1 MQVSIRG
8 DRMKLGAELREY
20 ITRRLHFALGR
31 FGPAIQGVNVRTED
45 LNGPR
50 GGIDKRCHILV
61 RLRASG
67 GSPITVDTDDSDV
80 CAAVDRAAERIG
92 RSVARAVERKHQRRA
107 SQRRHVSVEEIP
119 DDI

>member
-8 DRMKLGAELREY
+8 GRMKLGAELEEY

-31 FGPAIQGVNVRTED
+31 FGPAIQRVNVRTED

-61 RLRASG
+61 QLRASG
-67 GSPITVDTDDSDV
+67 GSPITVDSDDSDLY
-80 CAAVDRAAERIG
+80 AAVDRAAERIG
-92 RSVARAVERKHQRRA
+92 RSVTRALERKHQRRA
-107 SQRRHVSVEEIP
+107 RQRRRVWAEGADE
-119 DDI
+119 DI